1 MCKLLNIKNMFQMR
15 SYKQSPFVHAANSES
30 VNTPV
35 LNIRAF
41 SSDSGGLAQGVKFTA
56 TSKVNLSLEALTQ
69 DSINASGI
77 ISSYQVVEKNAYLKV
92 GWVDQFLVGLII
104 F

>member
-1 MCKLLNIKNMFQMR
+1 MFQMR

-41 SSDSGGLAQGVKFTA
+41 SSDSGALAQGVKFTA
-56 TSKVNLSLEALTQ
+56 TSKVNLSLEAQTQ

-77 ISSYQVVEKNAYLKV
+77 ISSYTVVEKNAYLKV
-92 GWVDQFLVGLII
+92 GWVDHFLVGLII

>member
-1 MCKLLNIKNMFQMR
+1 MCKLLNIKNLFQMR
-15 SYKQSPFVHAANSES
+15 SYKQSPLVHAANSES

-56 TSKVNLSLEALTQ
+56 TSKVNLSLEAQTQ

-77 ISSYQVVEKNAYLKV
+77 ISSYTVVEKNAYLKV
-92 GWVDQFLVGLII
+92 GWVDHL
-104 F
+104 